1 MSNKS
6 LLQKAI
12 QMGAASD
19 PNAGISPEDRVEIAA
34 QIEELTRKNRIDVG
48 AERFILKPLKHGF
61 ILPLAVNILAL
72 GGTGGALWGISI
84 LFGEREAAIYQ
95 SGVTIS
101 SAEGKLIQELK
112 RDSESRLTEKDKE
125 ITEIQARLA
134 SIERERSNLQA
145 SFAERLSIKE
155 AELRSRL
162 EAELERERSRLLAE
176 GLSEALIQER
186 LKKFEEERMAAYRA
200 ELDEYKRQLDGER
213 TAAEENFSRLR
224 NEYRSNINSLNDERK
239 RIQEDSRRREEELR
253 ASLEAKTRDL
263 ESRTAAAAGEAQRAV
278 AGLEQAKLELAR
290 IEEQRKTAAA
300 TEDRIVGLYSSVQAA
315 FLDRRYDTAATR
327 AAALR
332 TYLEDPSVATLPSL
346 RSRRQADLF
355 AADTLGQ
362 LARVEL
368 ERAQVDTT
376 VLLGQAE
383 LVAAIRS
390 LSIQARAALAAGDS
404 AQAARAYESALT
416 RIPEIMEAHDY
427 FTRRMREEDAGRRAA
442 AFAALAEA
450 RTAAA
455 AAEFPASA
463 AAYYR
468 AAAALGL
475 PEADARAMVDG
486 IGAMGADRVAADRRS
501 SDTRLA
507 QAAMTRAKREYDAAR
522 WAQAALAYSE
532 VPASYP
538 QADQKAEA
546 LRGLDA
552 SLTALAQSADAN
564 AQETLRRNR
573 ELEAQVGSLTEELRR
588 ERATVATQS
597 GSLQS
602 SAARIQELERLLELA
617 RQETAVAAA
626 VSAPAAAVASAP
638 SVSANLEQDL
648 ARLRQDNERLS
659 LAARRYDGLMAS
671 YTRYAG
677 AEDAVLARSSSSGM
691 VEARNQL
698 EAFLTDAETRRAFP
712 DLRERIVR
720 YEREFVA
727 AGQKESIFNAMAI
740 AEGAL
745 GLRDAAAR
753 ERYFADVAARYAADA
768 DMTAY
773 IQALKRGLR

>member
-19 PNAGISPEDRVEIAA
+19 QSAGISPEDREEIAA

-48 AERFILKPLKHGF
+48 AERFVLKPLKHGF
-61 ILPLAVNILAL
+61 ILPLVVNILAL
-72 GGTGGALWGISI
+72 GGTGGALWGISA
-84 LFGEREAAIYQ
+84 LFGEREAELYRT
-95 SGVTIS
+95 GVALS

-125 ITEIQARLA
+125 ITDIQNRLA
-134 SIERERSNLQA
+134 AMEKERNNLQA
-145 SFAERLSIKE
+145 SFAERLSVKE

-162 EAELERERSRLLAE
+162 EEELEKERARLLAE

-186 LKKFEEERMAAYRA
+186 LKKFEEERLAVYRA
-200 ELDEYKRQLDGER
+200 ELDEYKKQLDAER

-224 NEYRSNINSLNDERK
+224 DEYRSNINSLNDERK
-239 RIQEDSRRREEELR
+239 RILEDSRRREEELR

-278 AGLEQAKLELAR
+278 AGLEQAKVELAR

-315 FLDRRYDTAATR
+315 FQERNFDTAATR
-327 AAALR
+327 AAALGS
-332 TYLEDPSVATLPSL
+332 YLEDPAVATLPSL
-346 RSRRQADLF
+346 RTRRQADLF
-355 AADTLGQ
+355 AADTLGR

-390 LSIQARAALAAGDS
+390 LSSQARTALSAGDG
-404 AQAARAYESALT
+404 AQAARAYESALA
-416 RIPEIMEAHDY
+416 RIPEIMEAHEY
-427 FTRRMREEDAGRRAA
+427 FTRRLREEDEGRRAA
-442 AFAALAEA
+442 AAAALAEA
-450 RTAAA
+450 RAAA
-455 AAEFPASA
+455 AAADFPASA

-468 AAAALGL
+468 AATALGL
-475 PEADARAMVDG
+475 PEADARVMVDG
-486 IGAMGADRVAADRRS
+486 IGAMGVDRVAADRRS
-501 SDTRLA
+501 SDTRSA
-507 QAAMTRAKREYDAAR
+507 QAAMARAKREYDAGR
-522 WAQAALAYSE
+522 WAQAASAYAE

-538 QADQKAEA
+538 QADQKPEA
-546 LRGLDA
+546 LKGLDA
-552 SLTALAQSADAN
+552 SLTALTQSANTN

-573 ELEAQVGSLTEELRR
+573 ELEAQVASLTEELRR
-588 ERATVATQS
+588 ERETVATQT
-597 GSLQS
+597 GAIQTGT
-602 SAARIQELERLLELA
+602 ARIQELERLLERA
-617 RQETAVAAA
+617 RQETAAAAAVPAPAVAAA
-626 VSAPAAAVASAP
+626 AAPAVNAS
-638 SVSANLEQDL
+638 LEQDM

-659 LAARRYDGLMAS
+659 LAAQRYDGLTAS

-698 EAFLTDAETRRAFP
+698 EAFLTDGETRRAFP
-712 DLRERIVR
+712 DLRERISR

-727 AGQKESIFNAMAI
+727 AGQRESIYNAMAI

-753 ERYFADVAARYAADA
+753 ERYFSDVASRYAADA